1 MPNFLV
7 TLPES
12 QTVGNQTLGAK
23 SMVIFAANAAGARV
37 AAEGR
42 MDGDGNTQWSDSGI
56 ATVVELVVGAT
67 LADAGDDEGW
77 KLHLRIEGGTSQT
90 EDPLIRVVDGK
101 SRNQAQGNLGKVRL
115 HIAENI
121 VVNDGGIATYVIDE
135 ILTVAG
141 GTFTRAATMR
151 VITVSTGVILTVE
164 LVDPGEYTV
173 LPTMTANLVTGGGGT
188 TASMDLIEAVSNSYE
203 AMVAQLV
210 TDTEDG
216 GVQFTTVVDF
226 GELEAGARLLT
237 LADVGDAMGGAT
249 VTLEFRHNGTVEP
262 VLLSTIVDEG
272 SDAAVLTVAIP
283 ASPFAPPRIHVFQ
296 HNPL

>member
-12 QTVGNQTLGAK
+12 QTVSNQTLGAK
-23 SMVIFAANAAGARV
+23 SMVIFAADAAGARV

-42 MDGDGNTQWSDSGI
+42 MDGDGNTQWSDSGV
-56 ATVVELVVGAT
+56 ASVVELVVGAT

-77 KLHLRIEGGTSQT
+77 KLHLRIEGGTAQT

-101 SRNQAQGNLGKVRL
+101 SKNQAQGNLGKVRL
-115 HIAENI
+115 HIAENV
-121 VVNDGGIATYVIDE
+121 VVNDGGTATYVIDE

-164 LVDPGEYTV
+164 MVDPGEYTV
-173 LPTMTANLVTGGGGT
+173 LPSMTANAVTGGGGT
-188 TASMDLIEAVSNSYE
+188 LALMDLTVADSNNYE
-203 AMVAQLV
+203 AMLSQLV
-210 TDTEDG
+210 TDLAGD
-216 GVQFTTVVDF
+216 VDF
-226 GELEAGARLLT
+226 TPVLDLGELEAGVRLLT
-237 LADVGDAMGGAT
+237 LGDVGDAMGGAT
-249 VTLEFRHNGTVEP
+249 VTLEFRHNGTAEP
-262 VLLSTIVDEG
+262 VLLSTVVHEG
-272 SDAAVLTVAIP
+272 IDAAVLTVAIP
-283 ASPFAPPRIHVFQ
+283 AVPIAPPRIHVFN